1 MDDICVRV
9 KLIRTS
15 FKMSQKDFSLR
26 LGVTNAH
33 ISRIEKGLTRPSAA
47 LVKLIC

>member
-33 ISRIEKGLTRPSAA
+33 IYQESKKG
-47 LVKLIC
+47 